1 MSIRSIE
8 QLRVNQSAILDD
20 YRARR
25 SAVAATGASGVSS
38 GVETVATL
46 GRVTGVVTVDATYG
60 PHLTVA
66 VQEFAGTPPFASD
79 AAKPI
84 QRANPTPNHVVADY
98 AVNEFVE
105 LLPAR
110 GALLASKLQ

>member
-8 QLRVNQSAILDD
+8 QLRVNQSAIMGE
-20 YRARR
+20 YRSRR
-25 SAVAATGASGVSS
+25 SEAAVTGAGRVSAGVD
-38 GVETVATL
+38 TVATL

-66 VQEFAGTPPFASD
+66 VQVFGGTPPLASD

-84 QRANPTPNHVVADY
+84 QRAYPTPNHAVADY

-110 GALLASKLQ
+110 GALLATKLQ